1 MRGIGT
7 DHARFAGRRLGQ
19 EIATDIARRHAH
31 RAQAR
36 QHQMREVLADTAFVF
51 QHGEHWRSYRGRLG
65 IELELAEDA
74 PHQRLHRFQQRPF
87 WRKAGRGIGRE
98 LALDA
103 GIRRF
108 KQIDAGFE
116 MDRPGAISQR
126 RAAFLPGRRIH
137 ERHEHRARTH
147 FNATF
152 SSHQQATMRRFN
164 RKLPDRIAEG
174 VMSRFVES
182 GLGID
187 SHFVRQTGLPRTIA
201 RCQMQQL
208 ARDRYRTLVDVACF
222 VDDVVAGGFHV
233 HLRQPASAGRH
244 RRHG

>member
-7 DHARFAGRRLGQ
+7 DHARLAGRRLGQ
-19 EIATDIARRHAH
+19 EIAADIASRHTH

-36 QHQMREVLADTAFVF
+36 QHQMREVLADAAFF
-51 QHGEHWRSYRGRLG
+51 LQHGKYRRGYRGRLG

-74 PHQRLHRFQQRPF
+74 PHQRLHGFQQRPP
-87 WRKAGRGIGRE
+87 RHKAGRGIGRE

-126 RAAFLPGRRIH
+126 RAAFLPGRGIH
-137 ERHEHRARTH
+137 ERHECRARTH

-152 SSHQQATMRRFN
+152 STHQQATMRRFN